1 MAKAKARSSETKRNI
16 PKMMKTICNEMLTD
30 LEDATRPVLEATKC
44 SLDNAFYSPKVGYLT
59 PGDKKVRSELNVSS
73 VQKMSRVVYLMEIL
87 LRNLDTGAV
96 NTKRELYYISKGMVK
111 HSPELKPLDFD
122 EQSESDSIVDFI
134 SDMLEIYREE
144 LNVFANDRGGQT
156 YSQQLIV
163 EETLNDGSKAT
174 IDLSTL
180 GTSPFQPKN
189 RPQNLRL
196 KTKGKVDFC
205 LVVESEGTANTLV
218 ANGFTR
224 RNKCILLGAQGVPS
238 NGVRGWVKTIQD
250 QLKVPIYF
258 FGDLDAYTLQNI
270 YRTLRAG
277 SAASLIRN
285 KDFSAPDVR
294 FLGVL
299 PEDVDK
305 FDLHSYEVKTKDA
318 GEMRALKKAA
328 DVLKNDPF
336 FQDKK
341 NKKLAQ
347 VLKWLIKEKRR
358 CEQQAFFMVDPK
370 DPIMPEKIILEK
382 IKKGSSKV
390 FKIFS
395 D

>member
-1 MAKAKARSSETKRNI
+1 MAKARTSAKAKKRDI
-16 PKMMKTICNEMLTD
+16 PKMMKVICDEMLSD

-44 SLDNAFYSPKVGYLT
+44 SLDNAFYNSKVGYLT
-59 PGDKKVRSELNVSS
+59 PGDKIVRSELNVSS
-73 VQKMSRVVYLMEIL
+73 VQKMSRVVFLLEIL
-87 LRNLDTGAV
+87 LRNLGTGAV

-111 HSPELKPLDFD
+111 HNPELKPLDFD
-122 EQSESDSIVDFI
+122 EQTESDSIIDFI
-134 SDMLEIYREE
+134 SDMLEVYREE
-144 LNVFANDRGGQT
+144 LNCFANDRGGQT

-163 EETLNDGSKAT
+163 QETMTDGEKAT

-189 RPQNLRL
+189 RPQNLKL
-196 KTKGKVDFC
+196 KVKKKVDFV

-218 ANGFTR
+218 ANGFTK

-238 NGVRGWVKTIQD
+238 NGVRGWVKTIQE
-250 QLKVPIYF
+250 QINAPIYF

-285 KDFSAPDVR
+285 KDFSAPEVR

-299 PEDVDK
+299 PEDVK
-305 FDLHSYEVKTKDA
+305 KYDLHSYEVKTKDA

-341 NKKLAQ
+341 NKKLAN

-358 CEQQAFFMVDPK
+358 CEQQAYFSVDPK

-382 IKKGSSKV
+382 IKTGSW
-390 FKIFS
+390 I
-395 D
+395 